1 MGYNP
6 IKIQASNKIDFR
18 LLIFVKTRWLISG
31 IHYLCIWLEAT
42 LAKTFEKKKKKRY
55 AYLVV
60 GNLGNSQLVHKDGIV
75 VLTL

>member
-42 LAKTFEKKKKKRY
+42 LAKTY
-55 AYLVV
+55 A
-60 GNLGNSQLVHKDGIV
+60 
-75 VLTL
+75 

>member
-1 MGYNP
+1 MPTEDIQIGSKLE
-6 IKIQASNKIDFR
+6 IK
-18 LLIFVKTRWLISG
+18 LLIFTQETQFISE
-31 IHYLCIWLEAT
+31 IYYLCIWLETT
-42 LAKTFEKKKKKRY
+42 LAKTYEKKKKRY